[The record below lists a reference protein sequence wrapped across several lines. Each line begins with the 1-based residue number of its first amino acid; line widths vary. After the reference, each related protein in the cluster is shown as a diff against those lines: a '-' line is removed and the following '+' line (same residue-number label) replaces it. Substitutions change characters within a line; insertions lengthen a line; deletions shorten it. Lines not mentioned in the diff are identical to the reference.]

1 MTDVSTDS
9 FIISPILEIIAELL
23 SNNFLV
29 SINAVIWFLFFSLL
43 IKCIKRKE
51 LLIWIPFHV

>member
-43 IKCIKRKE
+43 I
-51 LLIWIPFHV
+51 